1 MCMCSCMCG
10 YIGVCIRM
18 HLSLSLFLCS
28 PTPYERPSLS
38 HTHTKKQT
46 TNTDKLCPRTSPP
59 PLTTPQLGLLGT
71 HTHTH
76 NKHTTCPQHRVQLG
90 VLLGTIVPL
99 SLGWGNKKRHL
110 GGRAHKPALERPQP
124 LKGTV
129 FIHTL
134 GVLDTQTGGVL
145 LTQNEPRH
153 TSTELGPGG
162 SYY

>member
-1 MCMCSCMCG
+1 M
-10 YIGVCIRM
+10 YVYECIY
-18 HLSLSLFLCS
+18 
-28 PTPYERPSLS
+28 PYSFAPLLPMRGLLS
-38 HTHTKKQT
+38 HTHIQRNKRLIL
-46 TNTDKLCPRTSPP
+46 TNCVQEPHHPL

-124 LKGTV
+124 PKGTV

-145 LTQNEPRH
+145 LTQKEQPLSIQER
-153 TSTELGPGG
+153 TEIGG
-162 SYY
+162 LRSYY

>member
-1 MCMCSCMCG
+1 MRG
-10 YIGVCIRM
+10 
-18 HLSLSLFLCS
+18 L
-28 PTPYERPSLS
+28 LS
-38 HTHTKKQT
+38 HTHIQRNKRLIL
-46 TNTDKLCPRTSPP
+46 TNCVQEPHPP

-124 LKGTV
+124 PKGTV

-153 TSTELGPGG
+153 TGTELGPGG